1 MALAPSRDA
10 TDLSASTRA
19 GDMTRYRSR
28 QRAIVAALA
37 LVALFVSTAT
47 AQTAPH
53 AQAQPQI
60 AGDLVDVSEDFEK
73 PDQLHFVG
81 SRVTQFDPATGIGML
96 RWERYTRSP
105 SYSFNKMDVAY
116 ARAQATEFPGTEYD
130 RDPAL
135 PFEISFVTPRTVRLR
150 FFTRDLP
157 PTARRD
163 TDSLMLAGPVPTDRS
178 WRVENADSVV
188 RYRSSFGELRLVK
201 NPWHIELYDAGG
213 KLLTRTQTLGDPAS
227 FQPYTPF
234 SFLRRARDMG
244 RATAAT
250 FELQHDE
257 KIFGTGESFTRLNKR
272 GQKMVMYLRDG
283 QGVQNYRQYKA
294 IPFFLSSNGYGM
306 FVHTSAPV
314 TFDFGHDFDQHT
326 VVYTGDEVMDLFVF
340 LGAPKDVLSE
350 YTALTGRSPVPP
362 LWSFGLWMSRITYKA
377 EAEVRDV
384 AAKLRQFRIP
394 SDVLHLDTGWFET
407 DWQSN
412 YEFST
417 TRFTNPRAM
426 ISDLGKL
433 GFHISLW
440 QYTYFTRKNKIWD
453 ELFQGGLAV
462 RNEAGT
468 IDGEDAT
475 LDFSNA
481 AAVRWYQGKLANL
494 LDMGVGVIKAD
505 FGEGAPL
512 GGLYSS
518 GRTGW
523 YEHNLYPVRYNKA
536 AWEITKSSTGSGIIW
551 GRSAWAGSQRYPIHW
566 GGDAENTNSAMAAT
580 LRGGLSL
587 GMSGFTFWSHD
598 IGGFVNRAP
607 RGLYRRWTPFGAL
620 TSHTRTHGAP
630 PREPWEYDSAFVVD
644 FRRAI
649 ELKYALMPYIYA
661 QAKASSEKGYP
672 MMRTLFFEYPDDPT
686 SWLIED
692 EYFFGSDLLVAPL
705 FDDADHRKV
714 YLPPGVWI
722 DYQTGKSYAGAAWHD
737 IRAGTIPIVLL
748 VKNNSVIP
756 HAGVAPHT
764 AAMNWHEIELRVY
777 TSPAANRDPATGLF
791 ALPDGALDMLQLNRV
806 FGRYVLARDPL
817 GGVVRWRITEAPTSR

>member
-1 MALAPSRDA
+1 MPMHDLRMALIGI
-10 TDLSASTRA
+10 STI
-19 GDMTRYRSR
+19 G
-28 QRAIVAALA
+28 I
-37 LVALFVSTAT
+37 LVRPTTTA

-53 AQAQPQI
+53 AAAQPQI
-60 AGDLVDVSEDFEK
+60 VGDLVDISEDFEK
-73 PDQLHFVG
+73 PDQLHFVA
-81 SRVTQFDPATGIGML
+81 SRVTRFDASTGAGL
-96 RWERYTRSP
+96 LQWDRYTREP
-105 SYSFNKMDVAY
+105 SYSFNKMDVGY
-116 ARAQATEFPGTEYD
+116 SRAEATEFPGTEYD
-130 RDPAL
+130 RDPTL
-135 PFEISFVTPRTVRLR
+135 PFEITFVSPRTVRLR

-157 PTARRD
+157 PEARRD

-178 WRVENADSVV
+178 WHVEAGDSVV
-188 RYRSSFGELRLVK
+188 RYRGPFGELRLIR
-201 NPWHIELYDAGG
+201 NPWHVELYDSAG

-234 SFLRRARDMG
+234 SFVRRARDLG
-244 RATAAT
+244 RSAAAT

-257 KIFGTGESFTRLNKR
+257 KIFGTGESFTRLDKR

-326 VVYTGDEVMDLFVF
+326 VIYAGDDVLDLFVF
-340 LGAPKDVLSE
+340 LGQPKDILSE

-362 LWSFGLWMSRITYKA
+362 LWSFGLWMSRITYKT

-384 AAKLRQFRIP
+384 AAKLRQYRIP

-426 ISDLGKL
+426 IADLARN
-433 GFHISLW
+433 GFHVSLW
-440 QYTYFTRKNKIWD
+440 QYTYFTRRNKIWD
-453 ELFQGGLAV
+453 ELFRGGLAV
-462 RNEAGT
+462 RNEAGV
-468 IDGEDAT
+468 IGGEDAT
-475 LDFSNA
+475 LDFSNPT
-481 AAVRWYQGKLANL
+481 AVHWYQGKLQSL
-494 LDMGVGVIKAD
+494 LGMGIGVIKAD

-512 GGLYSS
+512 TGLYAS

-523 YEHNLYPVRYNKA
+523 YEHNLYPVRYNRA
-536 AWEITKSSTGSGIIW
+536 AWEITKQVTGAGIIW
-551 GRSAWAGSQRYPIHW
+551 GRSAWAGSQRYPVHW

-587 GMSGFTFWSHD
+587 GLSGFTYWSHD
-598 IGGFVNRAP
+598 IGGFVNRSP
-607 RGLYRRWTPFGAL
+607 RELYRRWAPFGAL
-620 TSHTRTHGAP
+620 SSHTRTHGAP

-661 QAKASSEKGYP
+661 QAMASSEKGFP

-686 SWLIED
+686 SWLIDD

-705 FDDADHRKV
+705 FDNAGHRRV
-714 YLPPGVWI
+714 YLPPGTWV
-722 DYQTGKSYAGAAWHD
+722 DYQTGRAYPGAAWHD
-737 IRAGTIPIVLL
+737 IRSNQIPIVLL
-748 VKNNSVIP
+748 VRQNAVIP
-756 HAGVAPHT
+756 HIAVAQHT
-764 AAMNWHEIELRVY
+764 AAMNWSDVELRVFAAPGA
-777 TSPAANRDPATGLF
+777 PAGPVTGLF
-791 ALPDGALDMLQLNRV
+791 ALPDGTLQRLELRPA
-806 FGRYVLARDPL
+806 GGSYALARDPL
-817 GGVVRWRITEAPTSR
+817 GGKVRWRITTPAVTR

>member
-1 MALAPSRDA
+1 
-10 TDLSASTRA
+10 
-19 GDMTRYRSR
+19 MTRYRSR

-37 LVALFVSTAT
+37 LVALFVSAAT

-81 SRVTQFDPATGIGML
+81 SRVTQFDPATGMGML

-105 SYSFNKMDVAY
+105 SYSFNKMDVGY

-135 PFEISFVTPRTVRLR
+135 PFEISFVTPRTIRLR

-188 RYRSSFGELRLVK
+188 RYRSSFGEVRLVK

-426 ISDLGKL
+426 ISDLGKM

-462 RNEAGT
+462 RNDAGV

-481 AAVRWYQGKLANL
+481 AAVQWYQGKLANL
-494 LDMGVGVIKAD
+494 LGMGVGVIKAD

-536 AWEITKSSTGSGIIW
+536 AWEITKRSTGSGIIW

-705 FDDADHRKV
+705 FAEADHRTV
-714 YLPPGVWI
+714 YVPPGIWI
-722 DYQTGKSYAGAAWHD
+722 DYQTGKSYAGARWHD

-756 HAGVAPHT
+756 HIAVAQHT
-764 AAMNWHEIELRVY
+764 AAMNWNEIELRVY

-817 GGVVRWRITEAPTSR
+817 GGVVRWRITEAPVSR

>member
-1 MALAPSRDA
+1 MHRYLLLA
-10 TDLSASTRA
+10 SAVLLAR
-19 GDMTRYRSR
+19 
-28 QRAIVAALA
+28 VAP
-37 LVALFVSTAT
+37 

-53 AQAQPQI
+53 AAPQPRI
-60 AGDLVDVSEDFEK
+60 LGDLVDVSEEFEQ
-73 PDQLHFVG
+73 PDHVHFVG
-81 SRVTQFDPATGIGML
+81 SRVTQFNPATGAGLL
-96 RWERYTRSP
+96 RWERYVRQP

-116 ARAQATEFPGTEYD
+116 VRAESNEFPGTEYD

-135 PFEISFVTPRTVRLR
+135 PFEISFVTPRTLRLR

-157 PTARRD
+157 ADARRD

-178 WRVENADSVV
+178 WRVEAGDSVV
-188 RYRSSFGELRLVK
+188 RYRSAFGELRLIK
-201 NPWHIELYDAGG
+201 QPWHIELYDAAG
-213 KLLTRTQTLGDPAS
+213 KLLTRTQSLNDPAS

-234 SFLRRARDMG
+234 SYMRRTRDMG
-244 RATAAT
+244 RSTAAT

-257 KIFGTGESFTRLNKR
+257 KIFGTGESFTRLDKR
-272 GQKMVMYLRDG
+272 GQKLVMWLRDG

-294 IPFFLSSNGYGM
+294 VPFFLSSNGYGI
-306 FVHTSAPV
+306 FAHTSAPV

-326 VVYTGDEVMDLFVF
+326 VIYSGDDVMDLFVF
-340 LGAPKDVLSE
+340 IGNPKDVLSE

-377 EAEVRDV
+377 EAEVRQV
-384 AAKLRQFRIP
+384 ATKLREYRVP
-394 SDVLHLDTGWFET
+394 TDVLHLDTGWFET

-417 TRFTNPRAM
+417 SRFDSPPKM
-426 ISDLGKL
+426 ITDLRTMGL
-433 GFHISLW
+433 RISLW

-453 ELFQGGLAV
+453 EMYRGGYAV
-462 RNEAGT
+462 RNESGAIG
-468 IDGEDAT
+468 DEDAT
-475 LDFSNA
+475 LDFSNPA
-481 AAVRWYQGKLANL
+481 AIRWYQGKLKGL
-494 LDMGVGVIKAD
+494 LDMGVSVIKAD

-512 GGLYSS
+512 TGLYQS

-536 AWEITKSSTGSGIIW
+536 VWTITDTVSRGAGARLAGRAAAGGETASDGNAGGVIW
-551 GRSAWAGSQRYPIHW
+551 GRSAWAGSQRYPLHW

-587 GMSGFTFWSHD
+587 GLSGFSFWSHD

-607 RGLYRRWTPFGAL
+607 RDLYRRWTPFGAL

-649 ELKYALMPYIYA
+649 ELKYRLMPYVYA
-661 QAKASSEKGYP
+661 QAKASSAKGYP
-672 MMRTLFFEYPDDPT
+672 MTRALFFEYPDDPT

-705 FDDADHRKV
+705 FDSADHRRV
-714 YLPPGVWI
+714 YLPPGSWI
-722 DYQTGKSYAGAAWHD
+722 DYQTGRAYTGGAWHD
-737 IRAGTIPIVLL
+737 IRAGAIPIVLL
-748 VKNNSVIP
+748 ARNGSVIP
-756 HAGVAPHT
+756 HTAVAQHT
-764 AAMNWHEIELRVY
+764 GAIDWSNIELRVFTVPGGTEALTGEFALPGGPLHEIELRPSGSGYSV
-777 TSPAANRDPATGLF
+777 SK
-791 ALPDGALDMLQLNRV
+791 
-806 FGRYVLARDPL
+806 DPL
-817 GGVVRWRITEAPTSR
+817 AGRVHWRATRGQP

>member
-1 MALAPSRDA
+1 MTVHDLRIALIGI
-10 TDLSASTRA
+10 STI
-19 GDMTRYRSR
+19 G
-28 QRAIVAALA
+28 I
-37 LVALFVSTAT
+37 LVRPDTGA

-53 AQAQPQI
+53 AAAQPQI
-60 AGDLVDVSEDFEK
+60 VGDLVDASEDFEK

-81 SRVTQFDPATGIGML
+81 RRVTRFDPSTGTGL
-96 RWERYTRSP
+96 LQWERYTRQP
-105 SYSFNKMDVAY
+105 SYSFNKMDVGY
-116 ARAQATEFPGTEYD
+116 ARAEATEFPGTEYD

-135 PFEISFVTPRTVRLR
+135 PFEITFVSPRTVRLR

-157 PTARRD
+157 PEARRD

-178 WRVENADSVV
+178 WRAEGADSVV
-188 RYRSSFGELRLVK
+188 RYRGPFGELRLIR
-201 NPWHIELYDAGG
+201 NPWHIELYNTTG

-234 SFLRRARDMG
+234 SFVRRARDLG
-244 RATAAT
+244 RSTAAT

-257 KIFGTGESFTRLNKR
+257 QIFGTGESFTRLNKR

-326 VVYTGDEVMDLFVF
+326 VIYAGDEVLDLFIF
-340 LGAPKDVLSE
+340 LGQPKDIVTE
-350 YTALTGRSPVPP
+350 YTGLTGRSPVPP
-362 LWSFGLWMSRITYKA
+362 LWSFGLWMSRITYKT

-384 AAKLRQFRIP
+384 AAKLRQYRIP

-426 ISDLGKL
+426 IADLARN
-433 GFHISLW
+433 GFHVSLW
-440 QYTYFTRKNKIWD
+440 QYTYFTRRNKIWD
-453 ELFQGGLAV
+453 ELFRGGFAV
-462 RNEAGT
+462 RNEAGV
-468 IDGEDAT
+468 IGEEDAT
-475 LDFSNA
+475 LDFSNP
-481 AAVRWYQGKLANL
+481 AAVQWYGGKLQSL
-494 LDMGVGVIKAD
+494 FGMGVGVIKAD

-512 GGLYSS
+512 TGLYAS

-536 AWEITKSSTGSGIIW
+536 AWEATKGATGSGIIW
-551 GRSAWAGSQRYPIHW
+551 ARSAWAGSQRYPVHW

-587 GMSGFTFWSHD
+587 GLSGFTYWSHD
-598 IGGFVNRAP
+598 IGGFVNRSP
-607 RGLYRRWTPFGAL
+607 RELYRRWAPFGAL
-620 TSHTRTHGAP
+620 SSHTRTHGAP

-705 FDDADHRKV
+705 FNDANHRRV
-714 YLPPGVWI
+714 YLPPGTWI
-722 DYQTGKSYAGAAWHD
+722 DYQTGQAYPGAAWHD
-737 IRAGTIPIVLL
+737 IRSGQIPIVLL
-748 VKNNSVIP
+748 VRQNAAIP
-756 HAGVAPHT
+756 HIPVAQHT
-764 AAMNWHEIELRVY
+764 AAMNWGEVELRVFAVPG
-777 TSPAANRDPATGLF
+777 TTAGPVTGLF
-791 ALPDGALDMLQLNRV
+791 ALPDGALQQLELRPA
-806 FGRYVLARDPL
+806 GSSYALARDPL
-817 GGVVRWRITEAPTSR
+817 GGKVRWRITTASVRR